1 MCLPSCMQL
10 LQTRSKTRKR
20 HETCNREFEY
30 SIIYNIII
38 LMSTNNGSLVM
49 FCYSEFHAP
58 CAIIRQT
65 IFKAVWPK
73 HNGNLRW
80 MQAETSVR
88 LSGTPDM

>member
-1 MCLPSCMQL
+1 
-10 LQTRSKTRKR
+10 
-20 HETCNREFEY
+20 
-30 SIIYNIII
+30 
-38 LMSTNNGSLVM
+38 MSTNNGSLVI

-65 IFKAVWPK
+65 IFNADWSK